1 MRRFVHWHL
10 SPERKGGREG
20 VEMATETDHLHHN
33 HHQTSGDN
41 RSCLELSPDREESQ
55 DASVSQIMDCSSITF
70 GRYTADTLAW
80 EKYSVFSHNRCQEE
94 LEKFKAPGLVAQ
106 KKAYFEE
113 YYKKIRAMKGVQAE
127 QETTQTDPTQ
137 NGQEITAQE
146 ENGVGVEASKDEI
159 KPSNISPE
167 ENVVDVHRS
176 REENKHSN
184 GCKIQVLDSHATDT
198 VNQSTRGINDG
209 AEEESYSDGNSGR
222 ARKEDEK
229 GLCLSARITK
239 HSMEGGSSSCSPSV
253 KGSSK
258 TTQKESPVSNEV
270 KHGGSQQKKQTSAM
284 RAKGTVSSAANRSK
298 LDCRISKD
306 MVKRSQKPNPSVCRE
321 IKSKADVSLVSGKR
335 ITSKTATNVK
345 SDRVRSHRQL
355 REVQSSTTVLRASL
369 TKDRMVYLSSNIRG
383 NPLKTSSTP
392 KSLAYRLPAT
402 SSVLTRSAQR
412 SSKEI
417 TTISRLRKI
426 SVDNRSCDGFGQRS
440 LGLSGHHSL
449 PKSRESENQRPKVM
463 LKNLSDRNESNQNT
477 GLKCG
482 PISSVKG
489 RKQKKGMDEIVAGL
503 EPKPGLSKGTCI
515 QRASNLKPM
524 NKIATS
530 QSVDPKC
537 NPRDSGHIDAG
548 IHGLLSPE
556 NCFCS
561 VTWTNTMPSRR
572 QRMPIWR

>member
-1 MRRFVHWHL
+1 MYEEICTLALESR
-10 SPERKGGREG
+10 EKGRREG
-20 VEMATETDHLHHN
+20 VEMATETDHLHHH
-33 HHQTSGDN
+33 HHQTYGDN

-55 DASVSQIMDCSSITF
+55 QDASVSQIMDCGSITF

-113 YYKKIRAMKGVQAE
+113 YYKKIRAMKGMQAE

-146 ENGVGVEASKDEI
+146 ANGVGVEASKEEI
-159 KPSNISPE
+159 NPSNCSPE
-167 ENVVDVHRS
+167 ETVVDVHRS

-184 GCKIQVLDSHATDT
+184 GYKIQVLDSHATDT
-198 VNQSTRGINDG
+198 INPSTRGINDG
-209 AEEESYSDGNSGR
+209 AEEESYFDGNSGR
-222 ARKEDEK
+222 ASKEDEK
-229 GLCLSARITK
+229 GLCLSVRITK

-270 KHGGSQQKKQTSAM
+270 KHSGSQLKKQASTM
-284 RAKGTVSSAANRSK
+284 RAKGTVSSAANRTK
-298 LDCRISKD
+298 LDRRISKD

-321 IKSKADVSLVSGKR
+321 IKSKADASLVSGKR

-355 REVQSSTTVLRASL
+355 SEVQSSTTVLRASL
-369 TKDRMVYLSSNIRG
+369 TKDKMVSLSSNIRG

-489 RKQKKGMDEIVAGL
+489 RRQKKGIDEIVAGL
-503 EPKPGLSKGTCI
+503 EPKPGLSKGTSI

-530 QSVDPKC
+530 QSVELTC
-537 NPRDSGHIDAG
+537 NPRDSRQR
-548 IHGLLSPE
+548 
-556 NCFCS
+556 
-561 VTWTNTMPSRR
+561 MPSRR